1 MPQAVSAEPGGFRQK
16 NIDPF
21 RQGPAGKGSMP
32 GKGFGNS
39 TVDRLITGKTQR
51 QDRNRKGATTIEP
64 PVQDPSCTEI

>member
-39 TVDRLITGKTQR
+39 TDDRLITGKTQR

-64 PVQDPSCTEI
+64 PVQDPSRTEI